1 MSPRSPSRR
10 HAAQCMGTDNLP
22 NAFRDA
28 IQRNAATVRRRSCKA
43 ASFSTS
49 STGSNTTCVV
59 PSRQRRLRRYRSR
72 PSGKR
77 DRRSVAT
84 GGRAAT
90 IGRTFPSSP
99 WQRAHFLLP
108 SSSFFSSGDRLLNSR
123 TYGPCLFYE
132 IRNSV
137 ACPRYSMPRRT
148 QTSAVRYRCHR
159 GARLIEILGG
169 GRRSPAPQS
178 TRTSQRRA
186 LRIRR
191 CTIG

>member
-108 SSSFFSSGDRLLNSR
+108 SSSSFFSSGDRLLNSR
-123 TYGPCLFYE
+123 TNGPSSGDRLLNSRTNGPCLFCE
-132 IRNSV
+132 IRN
-137 ACPRYSMPRRT
+137 
-148 QTSAVRYRCHR
+148 
-159 GARLIEILGG
+159 
-169 GRRSPAPQS
+169 
-178 TRTSQRRA
+178 
-186 LRIRR
+186 
-191 CTIG
+191 